1 MATGWLQ
8 VFGKAGDEPSSASPH
23 VSPPLTGLPGFC
35 IQAPIFSV
43 GKKSLK
49 TLFLYR

>member
-23 VSPPLTGLPGFC
+23 VSPPLNWASRLLHSGPYIFC
-35 IQAPIFSV
+35 R
-43 GKKSLK
+43 KKIVEN
-49 TLFLYR
+49 TFFI